1 MYLLKLNFVTSESD
15 DVSKKIV
22 KDAEIAV
29 FFVSICCITA
39 DLRKTN
45 HSTFCHYTSP
55 ANALI
60 ITLHWRCLQRNI
72 PITSLFQSLLKIA
85 GLRTPIT
92 SPNCQVGRSLP
103 PSRALHRSLP
113 SLQQVSSFLLSP
125 CFESIIFDI
134 ATLMTNDYVC
144 YCHNDD
150 D

>member
-45 HSTFCHYTSP
+45 HSMFCHYTS
-55 ANALI
+55 L
-60 ITLHWRCLQRNI
+60 TLHWGPLQIWNI
-72 PITSLFQSLLKIA
+72 LFTSLFQSLLKNA

-125 CFESIIFDI
+125 WIESIIFVI

-144 YCHNDD
+144 YCHDD
-150 D
+150 DD